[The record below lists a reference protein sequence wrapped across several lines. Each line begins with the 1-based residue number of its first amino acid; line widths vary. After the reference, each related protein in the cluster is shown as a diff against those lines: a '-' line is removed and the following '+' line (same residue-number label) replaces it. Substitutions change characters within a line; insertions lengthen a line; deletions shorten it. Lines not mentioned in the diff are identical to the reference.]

1 MILTNK
7 SRRSVSLVS
16 PDYSLAIGDA
26 VAGDPCRTSIYT
38 PRSIAAAT
46 QAMCRRSSDPRSL
59 RKHNKISSRYQL
71 IWAIITST
79 SVHTSSRGESKAHR
93 NHTTPKRNWRIKEWY
108 IKAALRKT

>member
-79 SVHTSSRGESKAHR
+79 SRGESKAHR